1 MVREGDRIRSSFVHS
16 MYGVHWDA
24 LSSFDIVADIGK
36 IAPDAAMAFITA
48 AARGLEKDI
57 PAGPR
62 ASDIA
67 ADESLDD
74 AVATELGCTKL
85 HP

>member
-1 MVREGDRIRSSFVHS
+1 

-36 IAPDAAMAFITA
+36 TSPDAAVAFITA
-48 AARGLEKDI
+48 AARGLEKQI

-62 ASDIA
+62 ASDIV
-67 ADESLDD
+67 ADNILDEV
-74 AVATELGCTKL
+74 VAKELGCTAL
-85 HP
+85 HA